1 MVAGEEAE
9 MTLTVTS
16 NANVYS
22 PMIEIPISGFSF
34 DNASVITEN
43 GHAGTF
49 EVLNSSTGGDQLA
62 LFIQSIGWEKNVEMI
77 YQFNITPEN
86 HGALD
91 MDLRIRPLYDDTQVT
106 FANETFPVKGRGNV
120 TVSVVDE
127 NAAPVA
133 AESIALGANTV
144 ADKSS
149 YTFTGILEGTYPL
162 VVNQTGY
169 PVIHTTA
176 RVTPGATAL
185 YNITL
190 PSSLADP
197 TLVFSEGGAGSIAG
211 VAQVPPEQLNALRN
225 ENTTYNVTVLGN
237 GGKIGIA
244 LEFPMRYLMNEPVV
258 LVNGDPT
265 EDYKLINGTFT
276 YDVEQQTY
284 STTNATLIVYNT
296 TAGNNTIEIGF
307 EGGKLG
313 KARSIG
319 EVTTTDAL
327 FILQIAIG
335 LERPWDTYDYID
347 VVDRD
352 SRKITTTDALYVLQ
366 QAIGEIRDEY
376 YNVL

>member
-1 MVAGEEAE
+1 
-9 MTLTVTS
+9 
-16 NANVYS
+16 
-22 PMIEIPISGFSF
+22 
-34 DNASVITEN
+34 
-43 GHAGTF
+43 
-49 EVLNSSTGGDQLA
+49 
-62 LFIQSIGWEKNVEMI
+62 
-77 YQFNITPEN
+77 
-86 HGALD
+86 
-91 MDLRIRPLYDDTQVT
+91 
-106 FANETFPVKGRGNV
+106 
-120 TVSVVDE
+120 
-127 NAAPVA
+127 
-133 AESIALGANTV
+133 
-144 ADKSS
+144 
-149 YTFTGILEGTYPL
+149 
-162 VVNQTGY
+162 
-169 PVIHTTA
+169 
-176 RVTPGATAL
+176 
-185 YNITL
+185 
-190 PSSLADP
+190 
-197 TLVFSEGGAGSIAG
+197 
-211 VAQVPPEQLNALRN
+211 
-225 ENTTYNVTVLGN
+225 
-237 GGKIGIA
+237 
-244 LEFPMRYLMNEPVV
+244 MNEPVV